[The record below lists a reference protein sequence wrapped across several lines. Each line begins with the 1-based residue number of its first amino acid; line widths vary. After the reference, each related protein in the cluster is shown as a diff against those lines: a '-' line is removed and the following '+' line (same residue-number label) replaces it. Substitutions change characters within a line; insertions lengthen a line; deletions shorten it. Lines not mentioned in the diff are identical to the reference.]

1 MAERKYTDQEVAQ
14 ILKRATEARGA
25 HLAKRKD
32 GGGLTLEQIKSI
44 GDEVGIARSRIDDAA
59 RTLVTFTHDGESHLL
74 LGTPA
79 TVQFESRISSRPG
92 DARLNEV
99 LRLVRTATA
108 RDGVVEE
115 RFGGMEWTA
124 RNTLGKRY
132 VDLVPTEGGGRV
144 RVMGDF
150 RGAGRAGAV
159 ITTAAA
165 LLGSGATSLAVA
177 ALGAIGWLAAPV
189 AAVAAVALPR
199 LTLGRMVLRESRILA
214 RLSEDITR
222 VAQGTP
228 FPDPDA
234 ELE

>member
-25 HLAKRKD
+25 HLAKRRND
-32 GGGLTLEQIKSI
+32 DGLTLEQIKSI
-44 GDEVGIARSRIDDAA
+44 GDEVGIARSRIEEAA
-59 RTLVTFTHDGESHLL
+59 RTLVAFTYDGESHLL

-79 TVQFESRISSRPG
+79 TVQFESQVSAQPG
-92 DARLNEV
+92 DAQLNEV
-99 LRLVRTATA
+99 LRMIRTATA
-108 RDGVVEE
+108 KDGIVEE
-115 RFGGMEWTA
+115 RFGGMEWTTRSA
-124 RNTLGKRY
+124 LGKRY
-132 VDLVPTEGGGRV
+132 VDLVPTVDGGRI

-159 ITTAAA
+159 VTTAAA
-165 LLGSGATSLAVA
+165 LVGSGATSVAVA
-177 ALGAIGWLAAPV
+177 VLGAIGWLAAPV

-222 VAQGTP
+222 VAQGP
-228 FPDPDA
+228 PPADDHPSP
-234 ELE
+234 